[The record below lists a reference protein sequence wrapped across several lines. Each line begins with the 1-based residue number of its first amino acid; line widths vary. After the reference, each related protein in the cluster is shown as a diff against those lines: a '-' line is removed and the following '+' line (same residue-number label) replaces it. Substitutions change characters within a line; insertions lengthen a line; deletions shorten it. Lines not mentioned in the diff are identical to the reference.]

1 MDYLIDHAA
10 VRKELAA
17 VDMATS
23 LQALDEWNVKHG
35 PTNLNYTPVANFLN
49 YCVDQCSAI
58 CYSLRDSEGISI
70 GERGWLKDILFV
82 VYDKDVG
89 NRVQGA
95 HTLKPNVAGVDGGP
109 MLENFCAYWSL
120 AKEQRADDKRQ
131 IEVPV
136 DVKESWISLA
146 IQLAT
151 YARAMFAVMPLRC
164 FVLGIGVNHQEE
176 SLRFFIFHR
185 GGLSMSSALRLLD
198 SDSGPDDEAT
208 KKAKVPELEL
218 QENRRIVLKLMLSV
232 MVWQG
237 PTDAGFTP
245 FTDGRIFL
253 LPHPLERASYFEVVV
268 VDVIYFDLSVHGRS
282 TLVARILLRKKN
294 DPLPNVAQMCP
305 TRFISA
311 GIGLQ
316 GM

>member
-1 MDYLIDHAA
+1 MSLNEMANDIGAHVREHEPDAVARMLSPKIFTDNRSIVDYLIDHAA

-35 PTNLNYTPVANFLN
+35 PTNYTPVANFLN

-185 GGLSMSSALRLLD
+185 GGTLDELGIEAARLGL
-198 SDSGPDDEAT
+198 GP
-208 KKAKVPELEL
+208 
-218 QENRRIVLKLMLSV
+218 RRRSYKESE
-232 MVWQG
+232 G
-237 PTDAGFTP
+237 T
-245 FTDGRIFL
+245 RIGTTGE
-253 LPHPLERASYFEVVV
+253 P
-268 VDVIYFDLSVHGRS
+268 
-282 TLVARILLRKKN
+282 
-294 DPLPNVAQMCP
+294 
-305 TRFISA
+305 
-311 GIGLQ
+311 
-316 GM
+316 